1 MIVFEKWHGCLND
14 FIVVNVN
21 AETLL
26 PTMRLLVKH
35 AKRLC
40 DRDGSGVGADGII
53 ISCAGERYSVW
64 IINSDGS
71 FAKNCGNGL
80 RCAAM
85 AFFRNQAASRLE
97 ITIGGRVVT
106 CSLFSPSER
115 RMLVAV
121 DMGNVLTDKDLP
133 WYEDIKE
140 HVERTLTELQ
150 LPAISFKVCELVNKH
165 LVFFTSRVRY
175 LEQLGPLLQKFAD
188 GMNVHIVWPTKGTR
202 GLYKARTYERG
213 VGMTAACGTGAC
225 AIAAAVF
232 VDEDLGK
239 WIKIKMPGGLLQVK
253 KTEISEHFTLAGSA
267 QFVFRG
273 ELEL

>member
-14 FIVVNVN
+14 FIIVNVD
-21 AETLL
+21 ADTLL
-26 PTMRLLVKH
+26 PTMRLLVKRV
-35 AKRLC
+35 KQLC
-40 DRDGSGVGADGII
+40 SRDGSGVGADGII
-53 ISCAGERYSVW
+53 ICCAGERYSVW

-85 AFFRNQAASRLE
+85 AFFRNQATSRLE

-106 CSLFSPSER
+106 CSLFSPAER
-115 RMLVAV
+115 RMLVAI
-121 DMGNVLTDKDLP
+121 DMGNVLVDQRLS
-133 WYEDIKE
+133 WYEEIKTCIE
-140 HVERTLTELQ
+140 QALTELQ
-150 LPAISFKVCELVNKH
+150 LPSIPFKVCEIVNKH
-165 LVFFTSRVRY
+165 LVFFTSRIRQ
-175 LEQLGPLLQKFAD
+175 LEQLGPILQKFAD
-188 GMNVHIVWPTKGTR
+188 GVNVHIVWPAKGTDE
-202 GLYKARTYERG
+202 LYKARTYERG

-225 AIAAAVF
+225 AIAAAVLN
-232 VDEDLGK
+232 DNNLGK

-253 KTEISEHFTLAGSA
+253 RNEISEHFTLAGSA

>member
-1 MIVFEKWHGCLND
+1 MVVFEKWHGCLND
-14 FIVVNVN
+14 FIVVNVDAN
-21 AETLL
+21 TLL

-35 AKRLC
+35 VKRLC
-40 DRDGSGVGADGII
+40 ARDGSGVGADGII

-64 IINSDGS
+64 IINRDGS

-85 AFFRNQAASRLE
+85 AFFRNQATSRLE

-115 RMLVAV
+115 KMLVAV
-121 DMGNVLTDKDLP
+121 DMGGVTIGDDLH
-133 WYEDIKE
+133 WYDEVKE
-140 HVERTLTELQ
+140 YIDRLLVELQ
-150 LPAISFKVCELVNKH
+150 LPSIPFKACEIGNKH
-165 LVFFTSRVRY
+165 LVFFTSRVRQ
-175 LEQLGPLLQKFAD
+175 LEQLGPALQRFTD
-188 GMNVHIVWPTKGTR
+188 GVNVHIVWSVKGTK

-225 AIAAAVF
+225 AIAATVIG
-232 VDEDLGK
+232 DDDLGK

-253 KTEISEHFTLAGSA
+253 RNEISDHFTLAGSA

-273 ELEL
+273 TLEI

>member
-1 MIVFEKWHGCLND
+1 MITFEKWHGCLND
-14 FIVVNVN
+14 FIIVDVN

-26 PTMRLLVKH
+26 PTMRVLVKNV
-35 AKRLC
+35 KRLC
-40 DRDGSGVGADGII
+40 ARDGSGVGADGII

-64 IINSDGS
+64 IINRDGS

-85 AFFRNQAASRLE
+85 AFFRNQATSRLE
-97 ITIGGRVVT
+97 ITIGGRLVT

-121 DMGNVLTDKDLP
+121 DMGNVETDHSLP
-133 WYEDIKE
+133 WYDEVKE
-140 HVERTLTELQ
+140 YIDQTLTKLQ
-150 LPAISFKVCELVNKH
+150 LPSISFKVCEIGNKH
-165 LVFFTSRVRY
+165 LVFFTSRIRH
-175 LEQLGPLLQKFAD
+175 LEQLGPLLQQFDD
-188 GMNVHIVWPTKGTR
+188 GVNVHIVWPAKGT
-202 GLYKARTYERG
+202 LYKARTYERG

-225 AIAAAVF
+225 AIAAAVISG
-232 VDEDLGK
+232 DDLGK

-253 KTEISEHFTLAGSA
+253 RNEISEHYTLAGSA

-273 ELEL
+273 ELDM